1 MTTSTQVVKTMVT
14 LTENSPF
21 LDYSTLNLDNQTTK
35 LIKEAYFFTEI
46 LLEGVAKWTV
56 SLI

>member
-1 MTTSTQVVKTMVT
+1 MTTSTQVVKTLVT
-14 LTENSPF
+14 LTKNSPF

-46 LLEGVAKWTV
+46 LLEGVAK
-56 SLI
+56 

>member
-1 MTTSTQVVKTMVT
+1 MTTSTQVVKTLVT

-21 LDYSTLNLDNQTTK
+21 LDYSKPGNQTTQ

-46 LLEGVAKWTV
+46 LLEGVAK
-56 SLI
+56 

>member
-1 MTTSTQVVKTMVT
+1 MTTSTQVVKTLVT

-21 LDYSTLNLDNQTTK
+21 LDYSTLNLENQTTK
-35 LIKEAYFFTEI
+35 LIKETYFFTEI